1 MQPERSRPQGSR
13 KFSPNKWLKPQ
24 ILLVFSIFGL
34 IYRPAQIARACGR
47 VSVGADPDK
56 RPVKRRIKTGS
67 RRRTGEPRLHGG
79 SRLKATTDRAFLVSV
94 GPSKGRQPKR
104 LVFLAGRADRDLPFQ
119 TMATLTATER
129 LRTPSRNLEALTRF
143 GENVSITAHHPIG
156 RAGLARRRRS
166 RLRVDRLFAFPSR
179 GQDTGRSH
187 EADWYGAGD
196 RALRRGGGDDRPY
209 LGIPPG
215 ATRSRT

>member
-1 MQPERSRPQGSR
+1 MSG
-13 KFSPNKWLKPQ
+13 KPK
-24 ILLVFSIFGL
+24 IFLVFGRIQL

-47 VSVGADPDK
+47 VSVGGDPDK
-56 RPVKRRIKTGS
+56 RPVNRREKTGS
-67 RRRTGEPRLHGG
+67 RRRTGEPRLNGG

-94 GPSKGRQPKR
+94 GPSKGRR
-104 LVFLAGRADRDLPFQ
+104 TEEACLSCRACGRVSFQ
-119 TMATLTATER
+119 TMATLTTTDRPQGPCRGTSNRPA
-129 LRTPSRNLEALTRF
+129 RF

-156 RAGLARRRRS
+156 RAGACPADAGPGCGS
-166 RLRVDRLFAFPSR
+166 TACSAFPSR

>member
-1 MQPERSRPQGSR
+1 M
-13 KFSPNKWLKPQ
+13 
-24 ILLVFSIFGL
+24 
-34 IYRPAQIARACGR
+34 YRPAQIARACGR

-56 RPVKRRIKTGS
+56 RPVKRREKTGS
-67 RRRTGEPRLHGG
+67 RRRTGEPRLNGG

-94 GPSKGRQPKR
+94 GPSKGRR
-104 LVFLAGRADRDLPFQ
+104 TEEACLSCRACGRVSFQ
-119 TMATLTATER
+119 TMATLTATQR

-143 GENVSITAHHPIG
+143 GENVSLTAHHPIG
-156 RAGLARRRRS
+156 RAGACLADAGPGCGS
-166 RLRVDRLFAFPSR
+166 TACSAFPSR

>member
-1 MQPERSRPQGSR
+1 MSE
-13 KFSPNKWLKPQ
+13 KPK
-24 ILLVFSIFGL
+24 IFLVFGRIQL

-47 VSVGADPDK
+47 VSVGGDPDK
-56 RPVKRRIKTGS
+56 RPVNRRKKTGS
-67 RRRTGEPRLHGG
+67 RRRTGEPRLNGG

-119 TMATLTATER
+119 TMATLTATQR

-143 GENVSITAHHPIG
+143 GENVSLTAHHPIG
-156 RAGLARRRRS
+156 RAGACPADADPGCGSTACPRFHRAS
-166 RLRVDRLFAFPSR
+166 RTQVAATKLMCI
-179 GQDTGRSH
+179 
-187 EADWYGAGD
+187 GAGD